1 MRMNVQDRLNENP
14 ELKKQFDELDAY
26 IDEKAEQQGSLINVM
41 HRAQEIFGYLPD
53 EVLEYLSTRLQ
64 VPRSTVYG
72 VVTFYHFF
80 SRTPKG
86 RHTISVCLGTAC
98 YVRGANTVYD
108 KVMKSLGITAGETSP
123 DGRYTLD
130 LVRCVGACGLA
141 PVVVIDKDTYGR
153 MTPDKVVTLLNKYA

>member
-1 MRMNVQDRLNENP
+1 MHVNLEDRLKENP
-14 ELKKQFDELDAY
+14 ELRKQFQALDAY
-26 IDEKAEQQGSLINVM
+26 IDERAGQQGTLINVM

-53 EVLEYLSTRLQ
+53 EVLEHIALRLQ

-98 YVRGANTVYD
+98 YVRGADSVYD
-108 KVMKSLGITAGETSP
+108 KVKKSLGITAGQTSA

-153 MTPDKVVTLLNKYA
+153 MTPDKVATLLNKYA

>member
-26 IDEKAEQQGSLINVM
+26 IDEKAGQQGSLINVM